1 MSRLALIAALSL
13 SAVPAVFAADSNREL
28 QDRIERLE
36 QQLRSGGLA
45 ELTAQQQAMRE
56 ELQRLQG
63 ELEVQAHTL
72 EELEKNQRAATQDFD
87 RRLREMEQRL
97 NAGGALPPANPELT
111 PGVPGVD
118 AQGQTLPGSPPPV
131 ILPGSEGNLPPAS
144 APPPVVAAPPV
155 QIPQPATLPG
165 SPDEQAAYQQAFS
178 QLKEGRYDQAIAG
191 FRAFLTRYPQGVNA
205 DNAQYW
211 LGEAYYVKRSFK
223 EAEQAFRTLLDS
235 YPNTAKRPDAT
246 LKIGFIHYELGRWAE
261 ARKTLN
267 EVKSV
272 YPGSP
277 AAQLADVRLQKMTK
291 EGH

>member
-1 MSRLALIAALSL
+1 MPGLALIAALSL

-72 EELEKNQRAATQDFD
+72 AELEKNQRAATQDFD

-97 NAGGALPPANPELT
+97 GVGALPPVNPGLT

-118 AQGQTLPGSPPPV
+118 AQGQPLPTGQPAV
-131 ILPGSEGNLPPAS
+131 ILPGGEGNMPPVLV
-144 APPPVVAAPPV
+144 PPPVVAAPPV
-155 QIPQPATLPG
+155 QIPQPVTLPG

-272 YPGSP
+272 YPGSS
-277 AAQLADVRLQKMTK
+277 AAQLADVRLQKMAK